1 MPNETERSILVAP
14 GPVAR
19 AAALAAR
26 EPEQRWMLTQPREV
40 RRSFAEEVF
49 GREDAEERQE
59 VWMLRRP
66 RAVRESF
73 IEHVLMREEPPPLE
87 SIWMLR
93 QTDKVRESYVR
104 DVRLAA

>member
-1 MPNETERSILVAP
+1 MARRPEPAGGGLRTLAAMPSETERSILVAP

-49 GREDAEERQE
+49 GREDMELRQE
-59 VWMLRRP
+59 VWMLRQP
-66 RAVRESF
+66 RTVRESF
-73 IEHVLMREEPPPLE
+73 IKQVLLRQDPPPLQE
-87 SIWMLR
+87 IWM
-93 QTDKVRESYVR
+93 
-104 DVRLAA
+104 